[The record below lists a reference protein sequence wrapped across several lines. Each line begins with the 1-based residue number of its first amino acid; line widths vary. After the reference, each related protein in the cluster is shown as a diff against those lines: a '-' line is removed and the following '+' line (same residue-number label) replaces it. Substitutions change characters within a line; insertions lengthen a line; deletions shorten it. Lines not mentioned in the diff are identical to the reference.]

1 MHITEDDYIAGA
13 GARLPRR
20 RRLFLALL
28 LGLMA
33 AFGPLCTD
41 TYLPSLPAMAA
52 DLSISTATTQL
63 TITACLL
70 GMALGQLF
78 VGPLSDSTGRRKPLF
93 VALVFFTLASAC
105 CAAAKTGNSFIALRF
120 AQGLGGAGGIV
131 LARAMACDL
140 FRGAELTNFMS
151 LLMVVNGVAP
161 ITGPMLG
168 GWLAAL
174 SGWPA
179 IFYFLTGFGVL
190 LVVLSL
196 LGLPETLPQGM
207 RRSGGIRSSWTAMG
221 ELLRQKPFMCY
232 VGVQGFTMGGFFGYV
247 AASPFVL
254 QGMYGLSPKT
264 YSIIFG
270 CNALSLM
277 FFAFGTA
284 RNARRLGEARLLRI
298 GNSLRAVACLGV
310 LAVTVVAPA
319 SPVPLLIGLF
329 FMIALQGMTL
339 PTSFTIGISA
349 QNVGA
354 GTASGILGVSVFI
367 FGALTSPLVGLAGGG
382 TALPLGIVSA
392 VTGVASALLGYVG
405 DRELK
410 KLRAA
415 SGPEAQAHP

>member
-1 MHITEDDYIAGA
+1 MRITENDYIVGA

-28 LGLMA
+28 LGMMA

-41 TYLPSLPAMAA
+41 TYLPSLPALAA
-52 DLSISTATTQL
+52 DLNISTATTQL

-78 VGPLSDSTGRRKPLF
+78 VGPISDSTGRRKPLF
-93 VALVFFTLASAC
+93 MALIFFTLASIC

-140 FRGAELTNFMS
+140 FRGPELTNFMS
-151 LLMVVNGVAP
+151 LLMAVNGIAP
-161 ITGPMLG
+161 ITGPLLG
-168 GWLAAL
+168 GWLASL
-174 SGWPA
+174 SGWPL

-190 LVVLSL
+190 LIVLSAV
-196 LGLPETLPQGM
+196 GLPETLPETM
-207 RRSGGIRSSWTAMG
+207 RREGGLSASWKAMG

-254 QGMYGLSPKT
+254 QGMYGISPQG
-264 YSIIFG
+264 YSVIFG
-270 CNALSLM
+270 CNALSVM
-277 FFAFGTA
+277 FVALATA
-284 RNARRLGEARLLRI
+284 RLARRFGEARLLQI
-298 GNSLRAVACLGV
+298 GNTLRCAACLGV
-310 LAVTVVAPA
+310 LAVTVIAPA
-319 SPVPLLIGLF
+319 SPLPLLAGLF

-339 PTSFTIGISA
+339 PTSFTLGISA

-354 GTASGILGVSVFI
+354 GTASGILGVAVFI
-367 FGALTSPLVGLAGGG
+367 FGACTSPLVGLAGGD
-382 TALPLGIVSA
+382 TAVPLGLVSA
-392 VTGVASALLGYVG
+392 CTGLAAAVLGQVGNREMQRRAL
-405 DRELK
+405 REK
-410 KLRAA
+410 
-415 SGPEAQAHP
+415 QV